1 MNKRKRVSQ
10 TKDLLARSS
19 EKSECR
25 ALGKILHFFMHR
37 MQQTSCLQ
45 LKLKQIQFFANP
57 KKKKANRR
65 SIELGKIVEKNPRL
79 IFCTYIYL

>member
-25 ALGKILHFFMHR
+25 ALGKILRFFMHR
-37 MQQTSCLQ
+37 MQQRSCLQ

-57 KKKKANRR
+57 KKKERNQ
-65 SIELGKIVEKNPRL
+65 EKHRIRKN
-79 IFCTYIYL
+79 

>member
-25 ALGKILHFFMHR
+25 ALGKILRFFMHR

-45 LKLKQIQFFANP
+45 LKLKQIQFFSFF
-57 KKKKANRR
+57 KKKERNQ
-65 SIELGKIVEKNPRL
+65 EKHRIRKN
-79 IFCTYIYL
+79 